1 MTNYTMITLTQII
14 KLDVHSDIA
23 CLISNWLFKTIFD
36 SHGAHSARFSAHF
49 NKELPEHKK
58 AL

>member
-1 MTNYTMITLTQII
+1 MITLTQII